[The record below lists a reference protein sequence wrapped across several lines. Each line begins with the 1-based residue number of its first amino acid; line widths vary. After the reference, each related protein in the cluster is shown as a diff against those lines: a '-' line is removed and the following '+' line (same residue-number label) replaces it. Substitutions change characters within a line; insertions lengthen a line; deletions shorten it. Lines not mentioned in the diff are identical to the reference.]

1 MINKE
6 KCVEYYFDSEK
17 YDESQVIENMKKE
30 QLGFEKK
37 KSEITV
43 TLNEYGTYVAQLRF
57 LNNELSIIRKKMAM
71 KVINKRQIK
80 SKPKI
85 RKTYKGYETYN
96 GNNRIYG
103 EYKATRTYNANL
115 E

>member
-80 SKPKI
+80 DMKLIMEIIEFMVSIKQQEHI
-85 RKTYKGYETYN
+85 RQF
-96 GNNRIYG
+96 RII
-103 EYKATRTYNANL
+103 
-115 E
+115 